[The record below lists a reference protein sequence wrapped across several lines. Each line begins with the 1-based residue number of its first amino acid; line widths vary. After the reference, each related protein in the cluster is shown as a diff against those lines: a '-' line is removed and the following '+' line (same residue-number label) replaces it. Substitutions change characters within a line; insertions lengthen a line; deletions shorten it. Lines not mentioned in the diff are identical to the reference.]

1 MRSLVTGL
9 ARWLAYSGGVAL
21 FLLIAM
27 TVVSVIGR
35 SLAIIGLGPVP
46 GDLELMQAGIAYAVF
61 AFLPWCQLE
70 GGHARVDIFTSL
82 LSSRANRV
90 IDLAWDLVLGGTTV
104 LIGWRLGLGMID
116 KIGNGET
123 SFMLQF
129 PIWWAYAAVL
139 PALGIGIAVAVSV
152 VVLRLRDMI
161 SGPAGAGA

>member
-9 ARWLAYSGGVAL
+9 ARWLAYSGGVVL

-27 TVVSVIGR
+27 TVVSIVGR
-35 SLAIIGLGPVP
+35 ALAWLGLGPVP

-70 GGHARVDIFTSL
+70 GGHARVDIFTSF
-82 LSSRANRV
+82 LSSRANRL
-90 IDLAWDLVLGGTTV
+90 IDLAWDLVLGGSTL

-139 PALGIGIAVAVSV
+139 PALAVGMLVAVSA
-152 VVLRLRDMI
+152 VVLRLRALM
-161 SGPAGAGA
+161 AGAAGVRP